1 MAGLAAVVMVGGV
14 EVGMAGV
21 GREVGVSGVEETE
34 AVAKEVEAKVVG
46 SAAAETAVD

>member
-21 GREVGVSGVEETE
+21 GREVLVEGQQTPG
-34 AVAKEVEAKVVG
+34 A
-46 SAAAETAVD
+46 D